1 MVTDII
7 IFQVYLVVS
16 NKNLEIAA
24 SIIYSPG
31 DEDDNDDDTLP
42 DTHPVSIKALKTDS
56 FFHSFIHS
64 FITIATAHYS
74 VRRQR
79 RIRGTV
85 LDINIYYMIMENEII
100 KLCIIFVRV
109 LSTRWKKR
117 NPPCKRFCTALQ
129 VIPKIYLGKSP
140 GNTV

>member
-1 MVTDII
+1 VVTDII

-64 FITIATAHYS
+64 LQLPQHT
-74 VRRQR
+74 
-79 RIRGTV
+79 TV
-85 LDINIYYMIMENEII
+85 YVDNVESE
-100 KLCIIFVRV
+100 
-109 LSTRWKKR
+109 
-117 NPPCKRFCTALQ
+117 AL
-129 VIPKIYLGKSP
+129 YL
-140 GNTV
+140 T